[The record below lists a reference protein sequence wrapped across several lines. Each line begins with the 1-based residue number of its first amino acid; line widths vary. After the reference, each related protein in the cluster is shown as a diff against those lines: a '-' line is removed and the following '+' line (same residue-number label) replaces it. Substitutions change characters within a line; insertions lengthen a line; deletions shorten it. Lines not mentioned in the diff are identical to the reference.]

1 MTPFPLSVLRSV
13 LKARAATVSIPFLDD
28 PNREV
33 ERPRGEHLRLEEIA
47 VGESFCV
54 SGSTVRQRWRA
65 PGQIYLETA
74 VPKGHGDESAW
85 HRIDEILAAYLTQ
98 PVSADLEL
106 LGFSAQEG
114 DELPAH
120 YTLLAIVTFEYEYT
134 VAPAA

>member
-1 MTPFPLSVLRSV
+1 MSGRSY
-13 LKARAATVSIPFLDD
+13 TGDVSDL
-28 PNREV
+28 
-33 ERPRGEHLRLEEIA
+33 LQL
-47 VGESFCV
+47 
-54 SGSTVRQRWRA
+54 
-65 PGQIYLETA
+65 
-74 VPKGHGDESAW
+74 
-85 HRIDEILAAYLTQ
+85 DEILAAYLTQ